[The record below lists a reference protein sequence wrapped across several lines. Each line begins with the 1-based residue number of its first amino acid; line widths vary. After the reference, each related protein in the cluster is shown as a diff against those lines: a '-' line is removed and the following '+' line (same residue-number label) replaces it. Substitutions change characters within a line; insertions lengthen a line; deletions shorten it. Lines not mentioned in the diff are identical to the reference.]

1 MVLKSIKHMN
11 IAELM
16 RELNNIR
23 EELND
28 TMHPVSWARAK
39 KLMEYRDTLR
49 AELAEEN
56 NLP

>member
-1 MVLKSIKHMN
+1 MVLKSVKCMN

-39 KLMEYRDTLR
+39 DLMEYRDMLR
-49 AELAEEN
+49 AELAERNEG
-56 NLP
+56 